1 MDAQRASRFPQC
13 PRRGNIQF
21 VMKLSKYSISLLS
34 SLVSLATYAQ
44 EHDHAQMLRDQAGH
58 DHTRPDSHAPI
69 SVMAEHSHSEGEW
82 MLSYRFMSMDMEGL
96 RRGRDGISPADAFAA
111 NYTVAPTSMSMDMHM
126 FGGMKAISDK
136 NTLMLM
142 VPYLETEMDHAI
154 FPMAS
159 PLIGLNGGA
168 SRFTTN
174 SSGWGDLKAGILHT
188 MWQEDGR
195 NVLIAGTIGLPTGS
209 IGEKGIIPGP
219 GGLIDRQLPAPMQ
232 LGSGSFEFR
241 PTVTY
246 NSSYEDWSW
255 GTQASAIVRLDD
267 NNHGYQLGDSFTT
280 QAWVSKPISHSLALN
295 GRLAYTYTNQLS
307 GTQTGVGQHPPFAR
321 SRDTVTTAFSK
332 NYGGE
337 MLKAA
342 IGANFVFNEGRVKGH
357 RLAVEIGLPIHQD
370 LYGIQLEADWT
381 LTIGWQLAGR

>member
-1 MDAQRASRFPQC
+1 
-13 PRRGNIQF
+13 
-21 VMKLSKYSISLLS
+21 MKLSKYSISLLS

-58 DHTRPDSHAPI
+58 DHIRPDSHAPI

-111 NYTVAPTSMSMDMHM
+111 NYTVAPSSMSMDMHM

-209 IGEKGIIPGP
+209 IGEQGIIPGP

-337 MLKAA
+337 MLTAA
-342 IGANFVFNEGRVKGH
+342 IGANFVFNEGPVKGH
-357 RLAVEIGLPIHQD
+357 RLAVEIGVPIHQD
-370 LYGIQLEADWT
+370 LYGIQLETDWT